1 VCWIQDHLPNLG
13 GKVGRRV
20 GSADFVLTDAAPT
33 YVNDCDY
40 PPRQLIAMSKL
51 TSVQVATGAVPSRV
65 NRDVVFVS
73 NASRQPEALLEE
85 RLGSFSGPAAHRD
98 LLESAGRQI
107 IDRYAAGD
115 PVATYP
121 DVRAVLRDAQQAAGI
136 DLTREEILAIAP
148 WLCHPFC
155 DALYRQQALRWAAS
169 AVEQLGLSLCLYG
182 NGWDK
187 HPRFARYARG
197 PIENGPLLHELTRRS
212 AINLQIVPYLC
223 LHQRLLDGLSAGG
236 FFLVR
241 EHLADVSPQAMSDLL
256 ATFCPLDVRTLLEAR
271 ASVPQSARGRFDAL
285 VDDCRRCLCPT
296 GTEDPIEVV
305 RSWEHAEL
313 LVPRHGVLPHLHD
326 VTFTDEA
333 TLLQRMDGF
342 LNDADQRAA
351 IAAAQ
356 RASVSAR
363 LTYAAGMRR
372 MLDTIHR
379 RLSANELAAAEQ
391 SWPREV
397 AA

>member
-1 VCWIQDHLPNLG
+1 
-13 GKVGRRV
+13 
-20 GSADFVLTDAAPT
+20 
-33 YVNDCDY
+33 VNDCDY
-40 PPRQLIAMSKL
+40 PPGQLIAMSKL
-51 TSVQVATGAVPSRV
+51 TSVTIPTGVATARD

-85 RLGSFSGPAAHRD
+85 RLRSFSGPPGHRK
-98 LLESAGRQI
+98 LLASAGRRI
-107 IDRYAAGD
+107 IDRCAAGD

-121 DVRAVLRDAQQAAGI
+121 DVRAVFRDVQQEAGI
-136 DLTREEILAIAP
+136 ELTRDEMLAIAP

-169 AVEQLGLSLCLYG
+169 AAEALGLSLCLYG
-182 NGWDK
+182 NGWEK
-187 HPRFARYARG
+187 HPGFARYARG
-197 PIENGPLLHELTRRS
+197 PIENSPPLHELTRRS
-212 AINLQIVPYLC
+212 AVNLQIVPYLC
-223 LHQRLLDGLSAGG
+223 LHQRLLDGVSAGG

-241 EHLADVSPQAMSDLL
+241 EHLADVAPQAMSDLL
-256 ATFCPLDVRTLLEAR
+256 ATFSAPGVRTLLEAR
-271 ASVPQSARGRFDAL
+271 AGVPQHFREQFDAL

-313 LVPRHGVLPHLHD
+313 IVPGHGVLPHLHE

-333 TLLQRMDGF
+333 MLTERMDAF
-342 LNDADQRAA
+342 LNDADRREA

-356 RASVSAR
+356 RASVTAR
-363 LTYAAGMRR
+363 LTYEAGMRR
-372 MLDTIHR
+372 MIETIR
-379 RLSANELAAAEQ
+379 QRLTVGGASEAER
-391 SWPREV
+391 SWPQEV